1 MPRTFHLDPSVT
13 ALLPELRVGVV
24 IASGF
29 DNRRSG
35 EQSAAMLAQAAEQVR
50 QRVEDA
56 EIPTLPEI
64 APWREAYR
72 AFGVKP
78 SKYRSSIESLYRSA
92 AAGSLR
98 SINPLVDLYNV
109 VSLQA
114 GSPCGGEDLAALDG
128 DIHLTRATGA
138 ESFTPLGMTEDQP
151 PIPGEIIYRDQTG
164 AFCRCLNW
172 READRTKLTEE
183 TTNAILCMEGVD
195 PSKIGDIQ
203 RACEELAALIETY
216 LGGKTVV
223 QMVTAA
229 VPSCEL

>member
-1 MPRTFHLDPSVT
+1 MHRTFHLDPSVT
-13 ALLPELRVGVV
+13 ALLPELRVGIV

-35 EQSAAMLAQAAEQVR
+35 EQSAALLAQAAEQVR
-50 QRVEDA
+50 QRVGDA
-56 EIPTLPEI
+56 EIPALPEI

-92 AAGSLR
+92 VAGSLR

-128 DIHLTRATGA
+128 DVHLTRATGT
-138 ESFTPLGMTEDQP
+138 ELFTPLGMAEDQP
-151 PIPGEIIYRDQTG
+151 PIPGEIIYRDETG

-183 TTNAILCMEGVD
+183 TTNAILCMEVID
-195 PSKIGDIQ
+195 PTRTEDIQ
-203 RACEELAALIETY
+203 RACEELATLIETH
-216 LGGKTVV
+216 LGGNTVV
-223 QMVTAA
+223 RMVTAGA
-229 VPSCEL
+229 PSCEL

>member
-13 ALLPELRVGVV
+13 ALLPELRVGVI

-35 EQSAAMLAQAAEQVR
+35 EQSAALLAQAAEQVR
-50 QRVEDA
+50 QRVGDA
-56 EIPTLPEI
+56 EIPALPEI

-78 SKYRSSIESLYRSA
+78 SKYRSSIEGLYRSA
-92 AAGSLR
+92 VAGSVR

-128 DIHLTRATGA
+128 DIHLTRATGT
-138 ESFTPLGMTEDQP
+138 ESFTPLGMD
-151 PIPGEIIYRDQTG
+151 GRS
-164 AFCRCLNW
+164 A
-172 READRTKLTEE
+172 ADPRRNHLSRS
-183 TTNAILCMEGVD
+183 NRRVL
-195 PSKIGDIQ
+195 PLP
-203 RACEELAALIETY
+203 ELARSRPHETDRRNNERHP
-216 LGGKTVV
+216 LHGI
-223 QMVTAA
+223 AR
-229 VPSCEL
+229 PRPD

>member
-1 MPRTFHLDPSVT
+1 MPRTFYLDPSVT
-13 ALLPELRVGVV
+13 ALLPELCVGVI

-35 EQSAAMLAQAAEQVR
+35 EQSAALLAQAAEQVR
-50 QRVEDA
+50 QLVGDA
-56 EIPTLPEI
+56 EIPALPEI

-78 SKYRSSIESLYRSA
+78 SKYRSSIEGLYRSA
-92 AAGSLR
+92 VAGSVR

-114 GSPCGGEDLAALDG
+114 GSPCGGEDLAALQG
-128 DIHLTRATGA
+128 DIQLTRATGG
-138 ESFTPLGMTEDQP
+138 ESFIPLGMEEDQP
-151 PIPGEIIYRDQTG
+151 PIPGEIIYRDETG

-183 TTNAILCMEGVD
+183 TTNAILCMELLD
-195 PSKIGDIQ
+195 PARTEDIQ
-203 RACEELAALIETY
+203 RACEELAALIETL
-216 LGGKTVV
+216 LGGTTVV
-223 QMVTAA
+223 RMVTAA
-229 VPSCEL
+229 APSCEL

>member
-13 ALLPELRVGVV
+13 TLLPELRVGVI

-35 EQSAAMLAQAAEQVR
+35 EQCAALLAQAAEQVR
-50 QRVEDA
+50 QRVGDA
-56 EIPTLPEI
+56 DIPALPEI

-92 AAGSLR
+92 VSGSSR

-128 DIHLTRATGA
+128 DIYLTRATGT

-151 PIPGEIIYRDQTG
+151 PIPGEIIYRDETG

-172 READRTKLTEE
+172 READRTKLTEA
-183 TTNAILCMEGVD
+183 TTSAILCMECVD
-195 PSKIGDIQ
+195 AARVGDIQ
-203 RACEELAALIETY
+203 RACEELAELIETH
-216 LGGKTVV
+216 LGGQTVV
-223 QMVTAA
+223 RMVTAA
-229 VPSCEL
+229 APSCAL